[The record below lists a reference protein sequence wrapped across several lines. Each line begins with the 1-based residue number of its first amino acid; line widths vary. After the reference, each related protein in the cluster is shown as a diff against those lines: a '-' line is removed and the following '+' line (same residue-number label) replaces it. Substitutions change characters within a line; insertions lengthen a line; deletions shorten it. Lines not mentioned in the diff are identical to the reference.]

1 MAGNLFAG
9 DRKFTSDF
17 FKIHEA
23 ASSKSNFAFSKYA
36 DGEYFVLK
44 NQRITNCDG
53 WTFDPNEHAEY
64 QKLLMDS
71 FTYQNPGYYKGIPCT
86 CCMSVEDCNWM
97 REHSKQNDEG
107 LTWANIFVNANY
119 SNYQKH
125 MIPLYQ
131 KSDVVLV
138 CNEHA
143 DISQLPFEVKKD
155 FRVSP
160 RGWIKDYPI
169 VKEVKKYLKR
179 NRLKEHIFLFCAGP
193 LGNILAHQ
201 LMKTSNKNVYLDIGS
216 TLDSYM
222 GLGRTRGYLSGS
234 TTLSKKCI
242 WP

>member
-9 DRKFTSDF
+9 DRNFASDF
-17 FKIHEA
+17 FKIRDA
-23 ASSKSNFAFSKYA
+23 VSLKSNFAISRYG
-36 DGEYFVLK
+36 DGEYSVLK
-44 NQRITNCDG
+44 NKAIHVGDG
-53 WTFDPNEHAEY
+53 WTFEPSEHAEY

-97 REHSKQNDEG
+97 REHSKQKDEG

-119 SNYQKH
+119 KNYQKH

-131 KSDVVLV
+131 ESDVILV
-138 CNEHA
+138 CNENA
-143 DISQLPFEVKKD
+143 DVGALPFKVKKD
-155 FRVSP
+155 FRVSAG
-160 RGWIKDYPI
+160 GWIKEYPV
-169 VKEVKKYLKR
+169 VKEVKKYLKGD
-179 NRLKEHIFLFCAGP
+179 RLKEHLFLFSAGP

-201 LMKTSNKNVYLDIGS
+201 LMKMSNNNVYLDIGS

-222 GLGRTRGYLSGS
+222 GLGATRGYLRGS
-234 TTLSKKCI
+234 STLSKKCI